1 MRSIH
6 LLLSLLIYINAH
18 AQFGP
23 QQIISSEAQ
32 LARSVFAAD
41 INGNGHQDVIA
52 SARIGDFHIAW
63 FENLGGEGNFGAPQ
77 IIENDLSGQ
86 ILTVVAAD
94 FEMV

>member
-1 MRSIH
+1 MRFIYFF
-6 LLLSLLIYINAH
+6 LLLFICFSVR
-18 AQFGP
+18 AQFGS